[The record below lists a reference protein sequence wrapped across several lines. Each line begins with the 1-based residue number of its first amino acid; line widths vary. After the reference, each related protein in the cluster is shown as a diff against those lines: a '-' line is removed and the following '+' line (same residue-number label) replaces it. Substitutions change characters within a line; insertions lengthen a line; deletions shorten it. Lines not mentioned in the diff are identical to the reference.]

1 MVDIPLGTSDWKRSV
16 ADEPDVAIL
25 NRYYEQNP
33 TNLSTQVALLSR
45 PSLKR
50 YLSVGAGPI
59 RSIYSQPGSFEDA
72 LFVVSYDEI
81 YRVDQDETVTF
92 IANGLAGASLK
103 SSPSMAA
110 TAKLGGT
117 PEYLYIAD
125 GKVLWV
131 YTEDGFAFGE
141 LTASSTIAS
150 TDEVKIGDIYYKWTS
165 GSVDAGT
172 PDGTVTNPW
181 LVAVGVDNATSLDNL
196 RVAIIAGLGQG
207 TAYSTVLAAN
217 PDIVSTSS
225 SSLHL
230 EIRAILPGAGGNGLT
245 TTVISGSTVSWG
257 SGTLLHGGE
266 PSFTQVIVPD
276 DVGVVSVGYVAG
288 FIIVVTAQ
296 GFGVNGRFYWINPGE
311 VTIDPLNFAT
321 AERSPDPVISVR
333 VVGDQFW
340 LLGTNSTEVWYPT
353 GDSTGITP
361 FARVQGRL
369 FDSGV
374 WGGTDI
380 AIRDTVVLVDN
391 DGVVYAITGAGPKR
405 ISNSSI
411 EERMR
416 EGIRLASTDI
426 I

>member
-1 MVDIPLGTSDWKRSV
+1 MVSIPFGTSDWRREV
-16 ADEPDVAIL
+16 ADEAAVPVL
-25 NRYYEQNP
+25 NRYFEQNP
-33 TNLSTQVALLSR
+33 TNLTDQVSLLSR
-45 PSLKR
+45 PALKR
-50 YLSVGAGPI
+50 FLSVGAGPI
-59 RSIYSQPGSFEDA
+59 RALYSQPGSFEDA
-72 LFVVSYDEI
+72 LFTVSYDEL
-81 YRVDQDETVTF
+81 YRVDQDESVTF

-110 TAKLGGT
+110 TSRLGST

-141 LTASSTIAS
+141 LTAGGTIAN
-150 TDEVKIGDIYYKWTS
+150 TNEVKIGDIYYEWTS

-172 PDGTVTNPW
+172 PDGTVSNPW

-217 PDIVSTSS
+217 PDVVSTSS
-225 SSLHL
+225 SATKLNV
-230 EIRAILPGAGGNGLT
+230 RAILPGAGSNALA
-245 TTVISGSTVSWG
+245 TTVISGATVSWG
-257 SGTLLHGGE
+257 ASTLLHGGE

-276 DVGVVSVGYVAG
+276 DVGVVSVGYIAG
-288 FIIVVTAQ
+288 FVIVVTAQ

-369 FDSGV
+369 FDNGI
-374 WGGTDI
+374 WGGTDV
-380 AIRDTVVLVDN
+380 AIRDTVLLVDN
-391 DGVVYAITGAGPKR
+391 DGVVYSITGAGPRR

-416 EGIRLASTDI
+416 EAIRHASADI
-426 I
+426 V